1 MTRSRSRDYSA
12 SKAVLNSL
20 EARELSL
27 RKAKVERV
35 TVVKFRVNKR
45 SGDSFSSGIIEERAY
60 TTKTTD
66 MVEMHICY
74 WHRRRRAHLCL
85 YIGGRGPLFGRL

>member
-12 SKAVLNSL
+12 GEAVLDPL

-35 TVVKFRVNKR
+35 TVVKLRVNKR
-45 SGDSFSSGIIEERAY
+45 GGNSSSTSSGIVEERAD

-66 MVEMHICY
+66 VVEA
-74 WHRRRRAHLCL
+74 RF
-85 YIGGRGPLFGRL
+85 GEGRNWSENVR